1 MHDLTDRLFDFI
13 SASPTAFHGVN
24 TAAKLLSE
32 AGYTRLAEASAWDLV
47 KGGRYYT
54 TRNNSSLI
62 AFRLPDKM
70 PTGFMMTAAHCDSP
84 TFKIKENAQ
93 YADAHYT
100 KLSTEGYGGMIMST
114 WMDRPLSIAGR
125 VIVSTGNGFETRLV
139 DFKEPCAMIPN
150 LAIHMNRSANDG
162 QKYNPAVDMVP
173 VYSLTEGQSVNER
186 AAVLAGTAPENVL
199 ASDLFLYNTDRGI
212 RWGDYISSPRL
223 DNMQCSFA
231 CLEGFL
237 ASADSASVPVYAL
250 FDNEEV
256 GSLTRQGAD
265 STFLADVLD
274 RITEQ
279 YGADAEKKHQL
290 YAASSMLSCDN
301 AHAVH
306 PNHGEVRDVNHSV
319 YMNEGIVLKYNAT
332 QRYATDG
339 ISAALFRLVCEEAGV
354 PFQRYA
360 NRPDLKGGG
369 TLGNISEAHVSVNT
383 ADIGLPQLAMHSAF
397 ETAGVKDTE
406 YLIKAT
412 GIFYSKSIHTHADGS
427 CELV

>member
-1 MHDLTDRLFDFI
+1 MQQLTDRLFDFI
-13 SASPTAFHGVN
+13 GSSPTAFHGVRS
-24 TAAKLLSE
+24 AGKRLEA
-32 AGYTRLAEASAWDLV
+32 AGYTRLAEASAWELK
-47 KGGRYYT
+47 KGGKYYT

-62 AFRLPDKM
+62 AFRLPEEM
-70 PTGFMMTAAHCDSP
+70 PAGFMLAATHCDSP

-125 VIVSTGNGFETRLV
+125 VIVSAGTGFETRLV
-139 DFKEPCAMIPN
+139 DFGEPCVMIPN

-173 VYSLTEGQSVNER
+173 VYSLNEGLSVHER
-186 AAVLAGTAPENVL
+186 AAELAGVPADRIL

-212 RWGDYISSPRL
+212 RWGDYISAPRL
-223 DNMQCSFA
+223 DNLECTFA

-237 ASADSASVPVYAL
+237 AASASASVPVFAV

-265 STFLADVLD
+265 STFLADVMD
-274 RITEQ
+274 RIAEQ

-290 YAASSMLSCDN
+290 YAASTMLSCDN

-306 PNHGEVRDVNHSV
+306 PNHGDIRDVNHSV
-319 YMNEGIVLKYNAT
+319 YMNEGIVVKYNAT

-360 NRPDLKGGG
+360 NRPDMRGGG

-397 ETAGVKDTE
+397 ETAGLKDTE

-412 GIFYSKSIHTHADGS
+412 GVFFSKAVHTHADGS